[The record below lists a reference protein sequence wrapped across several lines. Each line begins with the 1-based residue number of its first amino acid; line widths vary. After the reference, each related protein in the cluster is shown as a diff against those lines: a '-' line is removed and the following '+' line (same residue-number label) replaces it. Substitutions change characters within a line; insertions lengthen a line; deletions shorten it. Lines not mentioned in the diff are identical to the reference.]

1 MEHPISHIC
10 LCLLAIGLLVVGTY
24 MNDDRL
30 LYGAII
36 VLYLP
41 LAIRIAWGLLYA
53 LIEALAKKKQG

>member
-1 MEHPISHIC
+1 MEHFISHIC
-10 LCLLAIGLLVVGTY
+10 LCLLSIGLFVVGIY

-41 LAIRIAWGLLYA
+41 LAIRLAWGLLYE